1 MDAHKRVL
9 FVDDEEGVRKS
20 WDRYLSLA
28 GFDVTTAADG
38 ETAIDRLNEEPVDV
52 VVSDL
57 KMPGMDGVKLLE
69 WIHEA
74 KPNTQFILLTGYGND
89 EIERKVRS
97 LGAFDYLNKPISPE
111 TLSGVVTAASILARE
126 KPALAPP
133 EPERREE
140 VDFARAVEPTAV
152 EEEQA
157 RQVAPAETPKAKSP
171 LRRSVEVIGGL
182 VLAPIVGLAFVVF
195 LPIVGFGALL
205 WSVGEKG
212 WEMVKSA
219 PEGMES

>member
-1 MDAHKRVL
+1 MTVDAQKRVL
-9 FVDDEEGVRKS
+9 FVDDEEGVRRS

-28 GFDVTTAADG
+28 GFDVTTAPDG
-38 ETAIDRLNEEPVDV
+38 ETAIDRLNEQPVDV

-69 WIHEA
+69 WINDS
-74 KPNTQFILLTGYGND
+74 KPGTQFILLTGYGND
-89 EIERKVRS
+89 EVERKVRS

-111 TLSGVVTAASILARE
+111 ALSGVVTAASILSGQ
-126 KPALAPP
+126 KPELALP
-133 EPERREE
+133 EPMED
-140 VDFARAVEPTAV
+140 VDFARAVEPAAV
-152 EEEQA
+152 EAEQTVKA
-157 RQVAPAETPKAKSP
+157 AAVAPSGAKGP

-182 VLAPIVGLAFVVF
+182 VLAPILGLAFVVF

-219 PEGMES
+219 PEQVES

>member
-1 MDAHKRVL
+1 MDAQKKVL
-9 FVDDEEGVRKS
+9 FVDDEEGVRRS

-28 GFDVTTAADG
+28 GFDVTTAPDG

-57 KMPGMDGVKLLE
+57 KMPGMDGLKLLE
-69 WIHEA
+69 WIHESR
-74 KPNTQFILLTGYGND
+74 PDTQFILLTGYGND
-89 EIERKVRS
+89 EVERKVRS

-111 TLSGVVTAASILARE
+111 TLSGVVTAASILARQ
-126 KPALAPP
+126 KPALALP
-133 EPERREE
+133 EPERTEE
-140 VDFARAVEPTAV
+140 VDFARAVEPTEV
-152 EEEQA
+152 EAEQA
-157 RQVAPAETPKAKSP
+157 ARSAAAPTMEKGP

-182 VLAPIVGLAFVVF
+182 VVAPILGLAFVVF

-212 WEMVKSA
+212 WAMVKSA
-219 PEGMES
+219 PERVES